1 MATAISTIITRTARR
16 AICAGIFL
24 SLGTAVALAED
35 SRCEQLV
42 ALNRQYAGVALTSE
56 QQSLKRKLV
65 AWYGANCGGL
75 RQSAG
80 R

>member
-1 MATAISTIITRTARR
+1 MAPTILRFATKAAGR
-16 AICAGIFL
+16 AICAAFLL
-24 SLGTAVALAED
+24 SLGSAAALAED
-35 SRCEQLV
+35 PRCEQLV
-42 ALNRQYAGVALTSE
+42 ALHRQYAGVALTSE

-75 RQSAG
+75 HRSAG